1 MTGVKS
7 ARIPES
13 LALFFTSFVEK
24 LGLMVGIL
32 VAFVVHAMEF
42 NSCSIL

>member
-7 ARIPES
+7 ARTPES
-13 LALFFTSFVEK
+13 PALFFASFVEN

-42 NSCSIL
+42 NICFIF

>member
-7 ARIPES
+7 ARTPES
-13 LALFFTSFVEK
+13 LALFFAGFVEK

-32 VAFVVHAMEF
+32 VAFVVKQISMK
-42 NSCSIL
+42 